1 MKLCN
6 RWKTGTQTFLIIFAY
21 LLIISLAIIVISPDK
36 NTEIEPKVECT
47 ATKQQDNNI
56 ITISNTFNL
65 SNAEYT
71 ERIFKDI
78 IITSYNNDPAQTDD
92 SPNVTATNRGVREGI
107 VAVSYDFIN
116 KGLIRY
122 GDLLYIDCFGKWY
135 LVEDTM
141 NKRFIKRVDIFLFDK
156 KESSKINKKC
166 NIKVIHINK

>member
-1 MKLCN
+1 M
-6 RWKTGTQTFLIIFAY
+6 KTGILTFLLIFI
-21 LLIISLAIIVISPDK
+21 LITSFGIIVMSLDK
-36 NTEIEPKVECT
+36 DTEIKPKVEYI
-47 ATKQQDNNI
+47 ATKQDNNI
-56 ITISNTFNL
+56 IAISNIFNL

-71 ERIFKDI
+71 ERIFKDV

-116 KGLIRY
+116 KGLIHY
-122 GDLLYIDCFGKWY
+122 GDLLYIDCFSKWY

-141 NKRFIKRVDIFLFDK
+141 NKRFTKRVDIFLFDK
-156 KESSKINKKC
+156 EKSNKINKKC

>member
-1 MKLCN
+1 M
-6 RWKTGTQTFLIIFAY
+6 KTGIITFLLIFI
-21 LLIISLAIIVISPDK
+21 LITSFGIVVMSLDK
-36 NTEIEPKVECT
+36 DAEIKPKVEYI
-47 ATKQQDNNI
+47 ATKQQDNI

-116 KGLIRY
+116 KGLIHY
-122 GDLLYIDCFGKWY
+122 GDLLYIDCFNKWY

-141 NKRFIKRVDIFLFDK
+141 NKRFTKRVDIFLFDK
-156 KESSKINKKC
+156 EKSNKINKKC

>member
-1 MKLCN
+1 M
-6 RWKTGTQTFLIIFAY
+6 KTGIITFLLIFI
-21 LLIISLAIIVISPDK
+21 LITSFGVVVMSLDK
-36 NTEIEPKVECT
+36 DAEIKPKVEYI
-47 ATKQQDNNI
+47 ATKQQDNI
-56 ITISNTFNL
+56 ITISNIFNL

-71 ERIFKDI
+71 ERIFKDV

-116 KGLIRY
+116 KGLIHY
-122 GDLLYIDCFGKWY
+122 GDLLYIDCFSKWY

-141 NKRFIKRVDIFLFDK
+141 NKRFTKRVDIFLFDK
-156 KESSKINKKC
+156 EKSNKINKKC

>member
-1 MKLCN
+1 M
-6 RWKTGTQTFLIIFAY
+6 KTGIITFLLIFI
-21 LLIISLAIIVISPDK
+21 LITSLGVVVMFSDK
-36 NTEIEPKVECT
+36 DAEIKPKVEYI
-47 ATKQQDNNI
+47 ATKQDNNNI

-71 ERIFKDI
+71 ERIFKDV

-116 KGLIRY
+116 KGLIHY
-122 GDLLYIDCFGKWY
+122 GDLLYIDCFSKWY

-141 NKRFIKRVDIFLFDK
+141 NKRFTKRVDIFLFDK
-156 KESSKINKKC
+156 EKSNKINKKC

>member
-1 MKLCN
+1 M
-6 RWKTGTQTFLIIFAY
+6 KTGIQTFLLIFAY
-21 LLIISLAIIVISPDK
+21 LLIVPLAIIVISSDK
-36 NTEIEPKVECT
+36 DAEIKPKVEHIT
-47 ATKQQDNNI
+47 TKQDNNI

-71 ERIFKDI
+71 ERIFKGV

-116 KGLIRY
+116 KGLIHY
-122 GDLLYIDCFGKWY
+122 GDLLYIDCFDKWY

-141 NKRFIKRVDIFLFDK
+141 NKRFTKRVDIFLFDK
-156 KESSKINKKC
+156 EKSNKINKKC

>member
-1 MKLCN
+1 M
-6 RWKTGTQTFLIIFAY
+6 KTGIQTFLLIFADI
-21 LLIISLAIIVISPDK
+21 LIVLLAIIVIPLDK
-36 NTEIEPKVECT
+36 DTEIRSKVEYT
-47 ATKQQDNNI
+47 ATKQQDNV
-56 ITISNTFNL
+56 ITVSNTFNL

-141 NKRFIKRVDIFLFDK
+141 NKRFTRRVDIFLFDK
-156 KESSKINKKC
+156 EKSNKINKKC

>member
-1 MKLCN
+1 M
-6 RWKTGTQTFLIIFAY
+6 KTGIQTFLLIFAD
-21 LLIISLAIIVISPDK
+21 LLIVLLAIIVISSDK
-36 NTEIEPKVECT
+36 DTEIKPKVEYT
-47 ATKQQDNNI
+47 ATKQQDNV
-56 ITISNTFNL
+56 ITVSNTFNL

-78 IITSYNNDPAQTDD
+78 IITSYNNDPSQTDD
-92 SPNVTATNRGVREGI
+92 SPNVTATNRGVREGV

-141 NKRFIKRVDIFLFDK
+141 NKRFTRRVDIFLFDK
-156 KESSKINKKC
+156 EKSNKINKKC

>member
-1 MKLCN
+1 M
-6 RWKTGTQTFLIIFAY
+6 KTGIITFLLIFI
-21 LLIISLAIIVISPDK
+21 LITSFGIVVMSLDK
-36 NTEIEPKVECT
+36 DAKIKPKVEYI
-47 ATKQQDNNI
+47 ATKQQDNI

-71 ERIFKDI
+71 ERIFKDV

-116 KGLIRY
+116 KGLIHY
-122 GDLLYIDCFGKWY
+122 GDLLYIDCFDKWY

-141 NKRFIKRVDIFLFDK
+141 NKRFTKRVDIFLFDK
-156 KESSKINKKC
+156 EKSNKINKKC
-166 NIKVIHINK
+166 DIKVIHINK